1 MRKITAGLLLFVM
14 MISLCA
20 CTITEK
26 AIVGTWKSQ
35 SSILGVVTE
44 TIYTFNEDGTGTK
57 SNVLDVDFTYAFSDE
72 KLLITTS
79 VLGVAST
86 EEFSYEFGWEKVVLT
101 GEDNTIVLEKVK

>member
-86 EEFSYEFGWEKVVLT
+86 EEFSYEFGW
-101 GEDNTIVLEKVK
+101 